1 MFPFVRLI
9 KDMLI
14 ARRQPPIGLTD
25 MHVTYHRGWPWDL
38 DAFLELN
45 NGRAL
50 TLYDL
55 GRMGMGA
62 RVGLIDTLRRE
73 RGGLTMAGSSGR

>member
-25 MHVTYHRGWPWDL
+25 MHVTYHR
-38 DAFLELN
+38 
-45 NGRAL
+45 
-50 TLYDL
+50 
-55 GRMGMGA
+55 
-62 RVGLIDTLRRE
+62 V
-73 RGGLTMAGSSGR
+73 